1 MWLAAAAVTVIF
13 YFVLKAFDTKNIIP
27 STISV
32 TTSFLAVYLTFRR
45 SPFYAVDYAVD
56 YAANDVVLIVLWTLA
71 AVENISYISVV
82 VCFVAFL
89 ANDIYGFINWRKIE
103 KRQTANE

>member
-1 MWLAAAAVTVIF
+1 MACRGGGHR
-13 YFVLKAFDTKNIIP
+13 D
-27 STISV
+27 
-32 TTSFLAVYLTFRR
+32 FLFRFKGIRHQKHYSEYDFGYDEFPRGYLTFRR
-45 SPFYAVDYAVD
+45 SPFYAVDYAT
-56 YAANDVVLIVLWTLA
+56 NDVVLIVLWTLA

>member
-1 MWLAAAAVTVIF
+1 MGLF
-13 YFVLKAFDTKNIIP
+13 GYFN
-27 STISV
+27 
-32 TTSFLAVYLTFRR
+32 RR
-45 SPFYAVDYAVD
+45 
-56 YAANDVVLIVLWTLA
+56 VVLIVLWTLA

-89 ANDIYGFINWRKIE
+89 SNDIYGFINWRKIE

>member
-1 MWLAAAAVTVIF
+1 MACRGGGHR
-13 YFVLKAFDTKNIIP
+13 D
-27 STISV
+27 
-32 TTSFLAVYLTFRR
+32 FLFRFKGIRHQKHYSEYDFGYDEFPRGVSHIRR

-89 ANDIYGFINWRKIE
+89 ANDIYSFINWRKIE